1 MDFRKGEL
9 NEAHRQILMQNLG
22 AFAGIQGGL
31 LSAAEHRDVRTIL
44 ITSCN
49 RGEGKTVAA
58 SGMAY
63 TLAGPANADVL
74 LMDGNLSAPALHT
87 LFAVAPEP
95 GLSDYLATDIALDE
109 AVCPTSLPHLLLMPC
124 GRAAASLFD
133 LTRSDTLTK
142 RLASL
147 KSKFDYV
154 ICDGS
159 SVFGSSDASLIAGFF
174 DGVVLVVEC
183 ERTRWEVVRD
193 AKERL
198 TKAGGRILGVALNK
212 RRYYIPK
219 ALYAGG

>member
-1 MDFRKGEL
+1 MGGTKGVL
-9 NEAHRQILMQNLG
+9 NEAHSRLLMQNLG

-31 LSAAEHRDVRTIL
+31 LSASENREVRSIL
-44 ITSCN
+44 VTSCN

-58 SGMAY
+58 SGMAF
-63 TLAGPANADVL
+63 TLAGHANADVL
-74 LMDGNLSAPALHT
+74 LMDGNFAAPALHD
-87 LFAVAPEP
+87 LFGVPREP
-95 GLSDYLATDIALDE
+95 GLSDFLTTDIALEDV
-109 AVCPTSLPHLLLMPC
+109 VCPTNVPRLLLMPC
-124 GRAAASLFD
+124 GRAATTLFD
-133 LTRSDTLTK
+133 ITRSDAFK
-142 RLASL
+142 KQLASL
-147 KSKFDYV
+147 RSKFDFL

-198 TKAGGRILGVALNK
+198 TKAGGKILGVALNK

>member
-1 MDFRKGEL
+1 MSGRKGEL
-9 NEAHRQILMQNLG
+9 NEAFRRLLMQNIG

-31 LSAAEHRDVRTIL
+31 LSAAENREVRSIL

-63 TLAGPANADVL
+63 TLAGHANAEVL
-74 LMDGNLSAPALHT
+74 LMDGNLAAPALHT
-87 LFAVAPEP
+87 MYNVPSEP
-95 GLSDYLATDIALDE
+95 GLAEFLTTGVALDE
-109 AVCPTSLPHLLLMPC
+109 AVCSTDLPRLLLMPC
-124 GRAAASLFD
+124 GNAERSLFD
-133 LTRSDTLTK
+133 ITRADSFK
-142 RLASL
+142 KQLASL
-147 KSKFDYV
+147 RSKFDYI

-159 SVFGSSDASLIAGFF
+159 SVFGSSDASLLAGFF

-198 TKAGGRILGVALNK
+198 TKAGGKILGVALNK